1 MAFGMLRVLGV
12 LGERKWSFLE
22 RERERA
28 CVFYVGNDHVFVESD
43 GWNEWNNIG
52 DGECYVFHM
61 VGTLFIGK

>member
-1 MAFGMLRVLGV
+1 M
-12 LGERKWSFLE
+12 
-22 RERERA
+22 
-28 CVFYVGNDHVFVESD
+28 CFYVGNDHVFVESD